1 MKVLFFQWDAF
12 MQKGIETALKEL
24 NIEYDTFYYT
34 MKDWDNDSEL
44 ESSLDRYI
52 AVSKTLYDCV
62 FSVNFS
68 PVISDL
74 CNRLKL
80 PYISWVYDC
89 PINIR
94 RTEALKNK
102 CNTIYFFDRI
112 QAQHY
117 MENGVE
123 GAKHLPLAADVDT
136 FRPALAKDDN
146 YACDVAFVG
155 KLYKSDYSYISNYQ
169 DVYTKGYLEG
179 IVETQQKL
187 YG

>member
-24 NIEYDTFYYT
+24 NIEYDIFYYT

-52 AVSKTLYDCV
+52 AVSKTLYECV

-94 RTEALKNK
+94 RTEVLKNK

-117 MENGVE
+117 MENGVA

-136 FRPALAKDDN
+136 FRPALAKDEIMR
-146 YACDVAFVG
+146 VM
-155 KLYKSDYSYISNYQ
+155 LHL
-169 DVYTKGYLEG
+169 LENC
-179 IVETQQKL
+179 INRTIL
-187 YG
+187 I